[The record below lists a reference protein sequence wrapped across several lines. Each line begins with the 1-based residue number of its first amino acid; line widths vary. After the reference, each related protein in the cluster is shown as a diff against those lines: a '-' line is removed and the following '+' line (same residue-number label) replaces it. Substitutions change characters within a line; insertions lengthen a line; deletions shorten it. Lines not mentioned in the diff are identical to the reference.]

1 MGREGGGEEEG
12 DRAGRRVL
20 FMGPRGEKRKGALS
34 YTQVSRVAPRNG
46 GGGSCVACC
55 FRYRFPA
62 SCGLVTYSCL
72 AVTFSI
78 ASLFTHV
85 GLKPCPT
92 GTKSRHDSEVLQYPM
107 HRKAGSDSFAR
118 ERANGT
124 RKSVRLCPFTLLGPY
139 NGGNVDAL
147 MPPRRTS

>member
-1 MGREGGGEEEG
+1 
-12 DRAGRRVL
+12 
-20 FMGPRGEKRKGALS
+20 MGPRGEKRKGALS

-85 GLKPCPT
+85 GLKPCLT

-107 HRKAGSDSFAR
+107 HRKAGSDSMHGCQ
-118 ERANGT
+118 RAYTNGT
-124 RKSVRLCPFTLLGPY
+124 RNSVRLCPFTLLRVISVLTLNWIFNDFY
-139 NGGNVDAL
+139 NGGHVDAL
-147 MPPRRTS
+147 MPARRTS